1 MRSMTRLL
9 VLAASF
15 VLVGST
21 TVSADP
27 KDDYHPLDLKAQ
39 EPPGPNVAVAATG
52 DHVVNPGRVL
62 EQSALDDPNAVKWP
76 TLDKSEWERLKG
88 NYKIVPR

>member
-21 TVSADP
+21 AVLADP

-39 EPPGPNVAVAATG
+39 EPPGPNVAVDGTG
-52 DHVVNPGRVL
+52 DHVVLPGTVL
-62 EQSALDDPNAVKWP
+62 DQSALDDPDAVKWP
-76 TLDKSEWERLKG
+76 TLDKSVWEQLKDS
-88 NYKIVPR
+88 YVIETK